1 MKTAENEQELTY
13 EEMIAELRDIAK
25 KLDDP
30 STPVEDAVRLH
41 TRGME
46 LVARCEEFLAKA
58 ELTITDVSAKLTE
71 SAE

>member
-58 ELTITDVSAKLTE
+58 ELTITEVSAKLTE